1 LGDLGAVRG
10 AAAGEAAGSSSGVN
24 AGPGEN
30 LVFEMRRAVKTPAE
44 LRALL
49 RAGFFGDL
57 AAGLPTRNLHQLR
70 DALRMMRR
78 AGRGGAGGGDRQNSA
93 ADYADYNNSAAAAQG
108 SLADEDRDY
117 AEKSKYEEKL
127 EDIIEQLSDVEPRFD
142 FEVSVVSR
150 PIVQNLFAGWAGR
163 TWEHAAIRLAP
174 EQVTP
179 YAYSDPLSVRAVDLI
194 PEAGLNNS
202 C

>member
-1 LGDLGAVRG
+1 
-10 AAAGEAAGSSSGVN
+10 
-24 AGPGEN
+24 
-30 LVFEMRRAVKTPAE
+30 M
-44 LRALL
+44 
-49 RAGFFGDL
+49 
-57 AAGLPTRNLHQLR
+57 
-70 DALRMMRR
+70 
-78 AGRGGAGGGDRQNSA
+78 
-93 ADYADYNNSAAAAQG
+93 
-108 SLADEDRDY
+108 
-117 AEKSKYEEKL
+117 
-127 EDIIEQLSDVEPRFD
+127 
-142 FEVSVVSR
+142 VSR